1 MKLLQIMAGAKMGG
15 AEAFFVRLAA
25 AFARRGLDQHLVIRR
40 DPARARALRRTGIA
54 PVELPFGSRMDF
66 RTRPALLR
74 EIERY
79 RPDVVL
85 AWMSRAAWATP
96 AAKPPGAY
104 TLVGRLGGYYDL
116 RYYRHCDHLVANTDD
131 IRRWMIAASWPSDR
145 AHVLPNFVDPPA
157 AGPVSRF
164 GLDTPLDAPLLVAA
178 GRLHENKGFDVL
190 LDALATL
197 PGVWL
202 WLAGDG
208 LEGAALHRQ
217 AERLGIAGRIRFLG
231 WRDDVPALMAAG
243 DVYVCP
249 SRHEPLGNVVL
260 EAWAAGRPVVAAD
273 VAGPGRLIE
282 DGRTGLLVPAGDAAA
297 LAAAIAD
304 LLMDRPRAAVLAA
317 AGKAA
322 WERDY
327 TEAVVVDRWLAFL
340 AALARQGASLDGA
353 RASG

>member
-1 MKLLQIMAGAKMGG
+1 MRLLQTMAGAEMGG

-40 DPARARALRRTGIA
+40 DPARARALRRAGIT

-66 RTRPALLR
+66 RTRPAIAR

-96 AAKPPGAY
+96 QAKAPAAY
-104 TLVGRLGGYYDL
+104 SLVGRLGGYYDL
-116 RYYRHCDHLVANTDD
+116 RYYRHCDRLVANTDD
-131 IRRWMIAASWPSDR
+131 IRDWIVGQGWPAER
-145 AHVLPNFVDPPA
+145 VHMLPNFVDPPA
-157 AGPVSRF
+157 AEAVSRF
-164 GLDTPLDAPLLVAA
+164 GLDTPLEAPLLVAA

-190 LDALATL
+190 LAALAAL

-202 WLAGDG
+202 WLAGEG
-208 LEGAALHRQ
+208 PEGAALHRQ
-217 AERLGIAGRIRFLG
+217 AESLGVAGRVRFLG
-231 WRDDVPALMAAG
+231 WRDDVPALMAAA
-243 DVYVCP
+243 DVYVCS

-282 DGRTGLLVPAGDAAA
+282 DGRTGLLVPAEDASA
-297 LAAAIAD
+297 LAAAIGA
-304 LLMDRPRAAVLAA
+304 LLSDRSRAAAIAA
-317 AGKAA
+317 AGRAA

-327 TEAVVVDRWLAFL
+327 TEAVVVDRWLDFL
-340 AALARQGASLDGA
+340 ATLAR
-353 RASG
+353 